1 MSDAYE
7 GTAFEPISLEN
18 AAKPMRPG
26 MLPFQDIHRP
36 ARTDEREDVHV
47 AAFHKRG
54 GNLGAAAINEID
66 PR

>member
-26 MLPFQDIHRP
+26 TLSFQDVSRT

-47 AAFHKRG
+47 AAFHEPG
-54 GNLGAAAINEID
+54 GNLSATAVNEV
-66 PR
+66 

>member
-26 MLPFQDIHRP
+26 TP
-36 ARTDEREDVHV
+36 
-47 AAFHKRG
+47 AFHEPG
-54 GNLGAAAINEID
+54 GNLSAAAVNEV
-66 PR
+66 